1 MKCDMPYPEIFSH
14 KENELIDCLLIESVR
29 VNNIRVL
36 NLTCIFLVLFFP
48 TSSNPVQQ
56 FTKQNGKKRQWWFRI
71 G

>member
-36 NLTCIFLVLFFP
+36 NLTCIFHVLFFP
-48 TSSNPVQQ
+48 TSSNPVQ
-56 FTKQNGKKRQWWFRI
+56 
-71 G
+71 